1 MLVHEDADYREW
13 GARGTVQVDPGA
25 DGLGLSVR
33 LEPSWGTPESSVV
46 GMWDGSVAFDRT
58 AFDGDTPAHLD
69 AEIGWGLE
77 AWSGRAVLTPI
88 AGFGRSSEGEQILR
102 LGARLSAVNGVELSL
117 SGEHR
122 TLGDGEAESGL
133 VLRGRAVW

>member
-1 MLVHEDADYREW
+1 
-13 GARGTVQVDPGA
+13 
-25 DGLGLSVR
+25 
-33 LEPSWGTPESSVV
+33 
-46 GMWDGSVAFDRT
+46 MWDGSVAFDRT
-58 AFDGDTPAHLD
+58 TFDGGTPAHLD

-77 AWSGRAVLTPI
+77 AWGGRAVLTPV
-88 AGFGRSSEGEQILR
+88 AGFGQSSEGEQILR

-122 TLGDGEAESGL
+122 TLVDGEAELGL